1 MVHGTP
7 ITSGVFGRLGAVV
20 NSPCDRVCAG
30 ISCNICIYQ
39 SVCCILKNSAFA
51 ILGRRTPIL
60 GEETMGKSIAFVG
73 TNLRRKVALG
83 LLFCGAMTLFAGSSR
98 ALAADDTI
106 NIGVVLPTTGSE
118 SKPGTYQ
125 KEGIE
130 LAIKQ
135 INDAGGIMVK
145 SKGKK
150 LKINEIFY
158 DDGSDSKKSASLAE
172 RSMSSDNVVAVL
184 GGYST
189 ALGTAESVMADRYK
203 TPWIT
208 TGAGAT
214 AIFAKGYQYAF
225 GTLSPVALIGTTSAE
240 FLGSL
245 MDQGK
250 LKKGMKVAMVV
261 ENTDH
266 GVDYVQGF
274 TEWSN
279 KHAGYF
285 QIVLNEKFELN
296 ATDFSSILQKV
307 KSSKADIF
315 LSDAHLPDYITMHR
329 QYLQNG
335 LHHQMISYG
344 ARGPESA
351 ARQALGAGTDYI
363 FSGIWW
369 SNKLPYPQAKKFA
382 EDYKA
387 FTGHDVDSWYSAPA
401 YDGMRILA
409 KAIEA
414 AGSLDKT
421 AIRDA
426 LKKAE
431 LKDSVLPGQVLKFG
445 ANGQTEYPF
454 VITQN
459 KPDNKVDIVFPKDAA
474 TGDAIAPSPAK

>member
-1 MVHGTP
+1 MKRASWR
-7 ITSGVFGRLGAVV
+7 IGVKLRGAE
-20 NSPCDRVCAG
+20 
-30 ISCNICIYQ
+30 
-39 SVCCILKNSAFA
+39 AFA
-51 ILGRRTPIL
+51 LLVTGFLALTGRP
-60 GEETMGKSIAFVG
+60 AP
-73 TNLRRKVALG
+73 
-83 LLFCGAMTLFAGSSR
+83 AM
-98 ALAADDTI
+98 AADDVIT
-106 NIGVVLPTTGSE
+106 IGVVMPTTGSE

-135 INDAGGIMVK
+135 INDGGGIMIK

-150 LKINEIFY
+150 LKINVIFY

-172 RSMSSDNVVAVL
+172 RAMSSDNAIAVL

-189 ALGTAESVMADRYK
+189 VLGTAESVMADRYK

-214 AIFAKGYQYAF
+214 AIFGKGYQYAF
-225 GTLSPVALIGTTSAE
+225 GTLSPVALIGTTTAE

-245 MDQGK
+245 IDQGK
-250 LKKGMKVAMVV
+250 LKKDLRVAIVV

-266 GVDYVQGF
+266 GIDYVQGF
-274 TEWSN
+274 NEWSG
-279 KHAGYF
+279 KHPGYF
-285 QIVLNEKFELN
+285 QVVINEKFELG
-296 ATDFSSILQKV
+296 ATDFSGVLQKV

-329 QYLQNG
+329 QYLQSG

-344 ARGPESA
+344 ARGPEAA

-369 SNKLPYPQAKKFA
+369 SNKLPYPQVKKFVD
-382 EDYKA
+382 DYKA

-426 LKKAE
+426 LKKAQ

-445 ANGQTEYPF
+445 PNGQTEYPF

-474 TGDAIAPSPAK
+474 TGAAVAPIPGR

>member
-1 MVHGTP
+1 MGTYFRCS
-7 ITSGVFGRLGAVV
+7 TSLVLLLLA
-20 NSPCDRVCAG
+20 
-30 ISCNICIYQ
+30 
-39 SVCCILKNSAFA
+39 
-51 ILGRRTPIL
+51 
-60 GEETMGKSIAFVG
+60 
-73 TNLRRKVALG
+73 ALS
-83 LLFCGAMTLFAGSSR
+83 FAGVSVP
-98 ALAADDTI
+98 AFAADDTI
-106 NIGVVLPTTGSE
+106 TIGVVLPTTGSE

-150 LKINEIFY
+150 FKINEIFY
-158 DDGSDSKKSASLAE
+158 DDSTDSKKSAALVE
-172 RSMSSDNVVAVL
+172 RAMSSDNAVAVL

-203 TPWIT
+203 TPWVT

-214 AIFAKGYQYAF
+214 AIFGKGYQYAF

-250 LKKGMKVAMVV
+250 LKKGLKVAMVV

-266 GVDYVQGF
+266 GTDYVNGF
-274 TEWSN
+274 NEWVN
-279 KHAGYF
+279 KHKGYF
-285 QIVLNEKFELN
+285 DVVLNEKFELG
-296 ATDFSSILQKV
+296 ATDFSSILQRV
-307 KSSKADIF
+307 KGSHADIF

-344 ARGPESA
+344 ARGPEAA

-363 FSGIWW
+363 FAGIWW
-369 SNKLPYPQAKKFA
+369 SNKLPYAQAKKFA
-382 EDYKA
+382 ADYKA
-387 FTGHDVDSWYSAPA
+387 FTGHDVDSWYAAPA

-409 KAIEA
+409 KAIET

-426 LKKAE
+426 LKKVE
-431 LKDSVLPGQVLKFG
+431 LTDSVLPGQKLKFS
-445 ANGQTEYPF
+445 ADGQAEYPF

-459 KPDNKVDIVFPKDAA
+459 KPDNKVDIVYPKDAA
-474 TGDAIAPSPAK
+474 TGEPVAPIPNK

>member
-1 MVHGTP
+1 MKKNLVLFSSHVRRQALLVLLGGMAALFVLSTP
-7 ITSGVFGRLGAVV
+7 A
-20 NSPCDRVCAG
+20 A
-30 ISCNICIYQ
+30 
-39 SVCCILKNSAFA
+39 
-51 ILGRRTPIL
+51 
-60 GEETMGKSIAFVG
+60 
-73 TNLRRKVALG
+73 
-83 LLFCGAMTLFAGSSR
+83 
-98 ALAADDTI
+98 AADDTI
-106 NIGVVLPTTGSE
+106 KIGVVLPTTGSV

-135 INDAGGIMVK
+135 INDGGGIMVK

-150 LKINEIFY
+150 LKVEEVFY
-158 DDGSDSKKSASLAE
+158 DDSSDSKKSASLTE
-172 RSMSSDNVVAVL
+172 RAMSSDGVITVL

-189 ALGTAESVMADRYK
+189 SLGTAESVMADRYK

-214 AIFAKGYQYAF
+214 AIFGKGYQYAF

-245 MDQGK
+245 IDQGK
-250 LKKGMKVAMVV
+250 LKKGLKVAMVV

-266 GVDYVQGF
+266 GTDYIQGF

-285 QIVLNEKFELN
+285 SVVLNEKFELG
-296 ATDFSSILQKV
+296 ATDFSGILQKV
-307 KSSKADIF
+307 KNSKADVF

-335 LHHQMISYG
+335 LHHQMVSYG
-344 ARGPESA
+344 ARGPESD

-363 FSGIWW
+363 FAGIWW
-369 SNKLPYPQAKKFA
+369 STKLPYPQAKKFTD
-382 EDYKA
+382 DYKA
-387 FTGHDVDSWYSAPA
+387 FTGHDVDSWYAAPA

-414 AGSLDKT
+414 AGSLDKN

-426 LKKAE
+426 LKKAV
-431 LKDSVLPGQVLKFG
+431 LKDSVLPGQVLKFS
-445 ANGQTEYPF
+445 ANGQAEYPF

-474 TGDAIAPSPAK
+474 TGDAIAPNPNK

>member
-1 MVHGTP
+1 MNKVLVSVGMYCRRAMV
-7 ITSGVFGRLGAVV
+7 
-20 NSPCDRVCAG
+20 
-30 ISCNICIYQ
+30 
-39 SVCCILKNSAFA
+39 FA
-51 ILGRRTPIL
+51 
-60 GEETMGKSIAFVG
+60 
-73 TNLRRKVALG
+73 
-83 LLFCGAMTLFAGSSR
+83 LLFCGMSTIFAGQSH

-118 SKPGTYQ
+118 SKPGQYQ

-135 INDAGGIMVK
+135 LNDAGGIMVK

-150 LKINEIFY
+150 FKINEIFY
-158 DDGSDSKKSASLAE
+158 DDGSDSKKSAAFVE

-189 ALGTAESVMADRYK
+189 ALGTAESIMADRYK

-214 AIFAKGYQYAF
+214 AIFGKGYQYAF
-225 GTLSPVALIGTTSAE
+225 GSLSPVVLIGTTTAE

-245 MDQGK
+245 VDQGK
-250 LKKGMKVAMVV
+250 LKKGLKVAIVV

-266 GVDYVQGF
+266 GIDYVQGF
-274 TEWSN
+274 TDWSN

-285 QIVLNEKFELN
+285 QVVLNEKFELN
-296 ATDFSSILQKV
+296 ATDFSSILQRV
-307 KSSKADIF
+307 KSSHADIF

-335 LHHQMISYG
+335 LHHQMVSYG
-344 ARGPESA
+344 ARGPEAA

-363 FSGIWW
+363 FAGIWW
-369 SNKLPYPQAKKFA
+369 SNKLPYPQVKKFSD
-382 EDYKA
+382 DYKA
-387 FTGHDVDSWYSAPA
+387 FTKHDVDSWYAAPA

-409 KAIEA
+409 KAIET
-414 AGSLDKT
+414 AGSLDKN

-426 LKKAE
+426 LKKAQ
-431 LKDSVLPGQVLKFG
+431 LKDSLLPGQVLKFG
-445 ANGQTEYPF
+445 ANGQAEYPF

-474 TGDAIAPSPAK
+474 TGEAIAPIPNK